1 MQVYFH
7 HIFDSSI
14 KEYYCVNG
22 LYVRLRNK
30 IIYYELFIDNNDN
43 LQIQRSI
50 SGWETIKELLDYYS
64 IKTYQGLA
72 AKRVYNISEA
82 LKYLGSPVR
91 IINSPRK
98 RLWMKIDN
106 LGLYKIQFEILPEII
121 NSDS

>member
-14 KEYYCVNG
+14 KEYYRVDG
-22 LYVRLRNK
+22 LFVRLNNK
-30 IIYYELFIDNNDN
+30 IIHYELFINDKDK
-43 LQIQRSI
+43 LQIGESI
-50 SGWETIKELLDYYS
+50 SGWVTIKELLDYYS

-72 AKRVYNISEA
+72 VKRVNNISDA

-91 IINSPRK
+91 IINSPKK

-106 LGLYKIQFEILPEII
+106 LGLYKIQFEVLPEILGE
-121 NSDS
+121 D